1 MNEEDDGADT
11 ARNQIGNLPC
21 FDYAQVT
28 HTNTHTLAHT
38 HSYRCA
44 HTYSQHI
51 VDCVIGSYTHAH
63 PQQERASLWSWAW
76 NVQFVFCFSLFL
88 LFLHPL
94 CQLAYWLHHTIKP
107 KKKDEKTKYN
117 NIKFMLAKEK
127 RARESGRESVKE
139 RKHSKLVSR
148 LSNFKVSALRAFLPT
163 NPIVTQSVYR
173 FPVCFGLLLIFYT
186 ILRIGHTQISLRKFV
201 LQTASTNG

>member
-1 MNEEDDGADT
+1 MCTYIFA
-11 ARNQIGNLPC
+11 AYCRLRYWVI
-21 FDYAQVT
+21 
-28 HTNTHTLAHT
+28 HTRTPAAGESFALEL
-38 HSYRCA
+38 
-44 HTYSQHI
+44 
-51 VDCVIGSYTHAH
+51 GLK
-63 PQQERASLWSWAW
+63 RAICIL
-76 NVQFVFCFSLFL
+76 FFSLSSLSASALPISL
-88 LFLHPL
+88 LVTS
-94 CQLAYWLHHTIKP
+94 HHKTK

-127 RARESGRESVKE
+127 IERERESGRESVKE

-201 LQTASTNG
+201 LQTGSTNG

>member
-1 MNEEDDGADT
+1 
-11 ARNQIGNLPC
+11 
-21 FDYAQVT
+21 
-28 HTNTHTLAHT
+28 
-38 HSYRCA
+38 
-44 HTYSQHI
+44 
-51 VDCVIGSYTHAH
+51 
-63 PQQERASLWSWAW
+63 
-76 NVQFVFCFSLFL
+76 
-88 LFLHPL
+88 
-94 CQLAYWLHHTIKP
+94 
-107 KKKDEKTKYN
+107 
-117 NIKFMLAKEK
+117 MLARKE
-127 RARESGRESVKE
+127 RERWRESGRESVKE